1 MSFTVDPN
9 AVRGFARTLGDLVD
23 DADAAGPYVRE
34 HLGIGY
40 DKGRM
45 FFTVVETAT
54 TVREALLANYTALAK
69 LADQCEVELGKAADH
84 YGKSDHD
91 SAARLDASYDSSR

>member
-1 MSFTVDPN
+1 MSFTVDHN
-9 AVRGFARTLGDLVD
+9 AVQGFAHTMGGLVD
-23 DADAAGPYVRE
+23 DADAAVGYSRE

-54 TVREALLANYTALAK
+54 TVREALLANYQALAQ
-69 LADQCEVELGKAADH
+69 LADQAEQELTKTAGMYRDTDTA
-84 YGKSDHD
+84 
-91 SAARLDASYDSSR
+91 SAARVDAAYPA

>member
-9 AVRGFARTLGDLVD
+9 AIRGFARAIGGLTD
-23 DADAAGPYVRE
+23 DADAAASYTRE

-54 TVREALLANYTALAK
+54 SVREALLENYRALGKLIDASEQELAK
-69 LADQCEVELGKAADH
+69 
-84 YGKSDHD
+84 
-91 SAARLDASYDSSR
+91 AARDYSTTDDTAAARVDATY

>member
-1 MSFTVDPN
+1 MTFSVDHN
-9 AVRGFARTLGDLVD
+9 AVRGFAKTVGGLTD
-23 DADAAGPYVRE
+23 DADSAVSYSRD

-54 TVREALLANYTALAK
+54 TVREALLANYHGLAK
-69 LADQCEVELGKAADH
+69 LVDQAEQELNKAANQYRDTDH
-84 YGKSDHD
+84 AA
-91 SAARLDASYDSSR
+91 AARVDATY